1 MREIH
6 LRQPRLTYSACGT
19 FTKNKERIQKF
30 KEARDSW
37 HVYQNKLD
45 KACLTWY
52 GNAYE
57 SFEDLPRRTASDKVL
72 RDKAFHVAKNQKYDA
87 YQSNHVFQQFIN
99 FLIKRRQV
107 VVWKVKIC

>member
-1 MREIH
+1 MCEIH

-57 SFEDLPRRTASDKVL
+57 SFEDLPRRTASDVKSENML
-72 RDKAFHVAKNQKYDA
+72 NQELAEELHKP
-87 YQSNHVFQQFIN
+87 IIGK
-99 FLIKRRQV
+99 L
-107 VVWKVKIC
+107 